1 MGYFDGRMVNEMQ
14 EEKIQQYK
22 LSIGNRRLGNK
33 DDLMKTSKL
42 ILENN
47 YLNGGVIELTGGISF

>member
-1 MGYFDGRMVNEMQ
+1 MKCLKKKFNN
-14 EEKIQQYK
+14 I
-22 LSIGNRRLGNK
+22 RLGNK
-33 DDLMKTSKL
+33 DDLVKTIKF